1 MRIEKIT
8 AKRHCIAHCKVTA
21 FLFAVLLHAHLQ
33 YDCNR
38 IAELLQASCSDTA
51 KRRAEL
57 CSRKELITKIIAP
70 MKEVC
75 STIEMETKWA

>member
-8 AKRHCIAHCKVTA
+8 AKRHCIATA
-21 FLFAVLLHAHLQ
+21 KSLHSFCSAAARPLQ

-51 KRRAEL
+51 KSVQNFAV
-57 CSRKELITKIIAP
+57 RKELITKIIAP

>member
-8 AKRHCIAHCKVTA
+8 AKRHCIATA
-21 FLFAVLLHAHLQ
+21 KSLHSFCSAAARPLQ

-38 IAELLQASCSDTA
+38 IAELLQASCSDHCQKGVQNFA
-51 KRRAEL
+51 
-57 CSRKELITKIIAP
+57 SRKELITKIIAP

>member
-8 AKRHCIAHCKVTA
+8 AKRHCIATA
-21 FLFAVLLHAHLQ
+21 KSLHSFCSAARPLQ

-51 KRRAEL
+51 KSVQNFAVG
-57 CSRKELITKIIAP
+57 KN
-70 MKEVC
+70 
-75 STIEMETKWA
+75 

>member
-8 AKRHCIAHCKVTA
+8 AKRHCIATA
-21 FLFAVLLHAHLQ
+21 KSLHSFAVLLHAHCSTTATVLQ
-33 YDCNR
+33 SYCKPH
-38 IAELLQASCSDTA
+38 AVTLQ
-51 KRRAEL
+51 KRAEL

>member
-8 AKRHCIAHCKVTA
+8 AKRHCIATA
-21 FLFAVLLHAHLQ
+21 KSLHSFCSAAARPLQ

-38 IAELLQASCSDTA
+38 I
-51 KRRAEL
+51 AEL

>member
-8 AKRHCIAHCKVTA
+8 AKRHCIATA
-21 FLFAVLLHAHLQ
+21 KSLHSFCSAAARPLQ

-51 KRRAEL
+51 KSVQNFAVAMQCL
-57 CSRKELITKIIAP
+57 LAVIFSILIPLLHVFLI
-70 MKEVC
+70 
-75 STIEMETKWA
+75 

>member
-8 AKRHCIAHCKVTA
+8 AKRHFIATSKS
-21 FLFAVLLHAHLQ
+21 LHSFCSAAARPLQ

-51 KRRAEL
+51 KSVQNFAVG
-57 CSRKELITKIIAP
+57 KN
-70 MKEVC
+70 
-75 STIEMETKWA
+75 